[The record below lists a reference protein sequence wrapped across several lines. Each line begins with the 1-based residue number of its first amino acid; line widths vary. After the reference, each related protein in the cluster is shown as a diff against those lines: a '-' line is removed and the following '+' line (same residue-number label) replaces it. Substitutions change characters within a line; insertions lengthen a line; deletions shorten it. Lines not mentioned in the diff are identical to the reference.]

1 MHPNLQ
7 LISQIAS
14 LNYAPIRDCYIAH
27 NVLRLTAPVDNQS
40 FVVKHVSNLVSFAK
54 SLEKP
59 LSPSIYLEQLEAI
72 HEQYP
77 HAVAIIDNSQPFLRV
92 CALVSTNMVASIA
105 IRNIIKEQQENR
117 VSPYDADSICQA
129 LDTHCSHDLSKQVYS
144 KAVITGITQ
153 AEALLKS
160 ATNQVLFAKAFE
172 PHAVIESLDYRDCY
186 VEPEKAIINEALNN
200 DPSLQV
206 VLIKAFDR
214 EPLLTLL
221 LCSREVAERVI
232 HRCQETKTAL
242 YKELFS

>member
-14 LNYAPIRDCYIAH
+14 LNYEPIRDCYIAH
-27 NVLRLTAPVDNQS
+27 NVLRLTTPVNNQS

-54 SLEKP
+54 SLRKP

-77 HAVAIIDNSQPFLRV
+77 HAVAIVDKSQPFLRV
-92 CALVSTNMVASIA
+92 CALVSTNMVARIA
-105 IRNIIKEQQENR
+105 IRKIAREQKGKYA
-117 VSPYDADSICQA
+117 STYDAHNICKTVDA
-129 LDTHCSHDLSKQVYS
+129 HDCHDLSKMVYS
-144 KAVITGITQ
+144 KAVITGITK
-153 AEALLKS
+153 AESLLKS
-160 ATNQVLFAKAFE
+160 ATNNVLFASVFE
-172 PHAVIESLDYRDCY
+172 PHSVIESIDDKNCHVRST
-186 VEPEKAIINEALNN
+186 KKIINEALSN

-214 EPLLTLL
+214 EPLSTVL

-232 HRCQETKTAL
+232 NRCKETKTAL